1 MSLKKLIEEITQPI
15 VEDVGGIVAGDG
27 TIKGGSKLSKIK
39 KMKKKGHTSVPY
51 GSGYKKVN
59 ETQKTVTDK
68 VFDKKRKSKEWTIIG
83 HTRKRGKSYFHV
95 RDEKTK
101 KRFDVRLIEQKS
113 KIKKPSV
120 YSVVDFNHFIQVILL
135 HISGCPNKLM
145 KLI

>member
-1 MSLKKLIEEITQPI
+1 MVSL
-15 VEDVGGIVAGDG
+15 GDG

-51 GSGYKKVN
+51 GSGYKKLKEV
-59 ETQKTVTDK
+59 QKRLVTDK

-83 HTRKRGKSYFHV
+83 HTRKRGKSYFYV

-113 KIKKPSV
+113 KKKKPSV

-135 HISGCPNKLM
+135 HISGYPNK
-145 KLI
+145 